1 MVNQG
6 GNLALA
12 QSCFAFIFRHNVFDA
27 LQAHRLGAVDK
38 ARRLYQ
44 SAMEKAPLDARLP
57 FLAAVLE
64 IDFANDLIAAEKL
77 ALKATSLDAIHP
89 DGKALVHE
97 IRLRLKP

>member
-1 MVNQG
+1 MGFEMETNKFSCSNHQKQNSLLVN
-6 GNLALA
+6 
-12 QSCFAFIFRHNVFDA
+12 A
-27 LQAHRLGAVDK
+27 LQAHRLGSVDK